1 MRPDA
6 KCEYETDPYAYDSEW
21 LSSIELM
28 RDRTTNES
36 LGLHFSTCLLIGFGF
51 IDFATE
57 EDAIHALNGYNGR
70 PIRFGV
76 WLL

>member
-6 KCEYETDPYAYDSEW
+6 KCEYESGLYANESEG
-21 LSSIELM
+21 LSSIKLM

-36 LGLHFSTCLLIGFGF
+36 LGLHFSTRLLIGFGF